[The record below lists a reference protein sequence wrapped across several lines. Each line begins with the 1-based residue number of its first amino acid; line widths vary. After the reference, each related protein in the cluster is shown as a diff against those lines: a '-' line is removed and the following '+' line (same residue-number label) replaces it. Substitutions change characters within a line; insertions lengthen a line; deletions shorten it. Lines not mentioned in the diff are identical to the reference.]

1 MFDPKT
7 NRFPYPEETDR
18 HYLEVKRD
26 RGLIFDR
33 DYPYV
38 DRRPLFRFK
47 QALVRLLL
55 YLIVF
60 PAARIRLGLRVE
72 GRENLKKHRDVLKQG
87 VVSCCNHVHMW
98 DYIAIMY
105 GVRPRRT
112 NIMVWAPNINGEN
125 GAMMRMVGGIP
136 VPEGDVGGT
145 KAYLRAVHDLLDAGG
160 WLHVYAEGS
169 MWEYYAP
176 VRPFKKGAASLAV
189 RNGKPLLP
197 LAFSYREPGRLRR
210 AFGQIARFTLH
221 IGEPL
226 FADESLPE
234 RERANE
240 LTARAHA
247 AVCRLAGLDPETN
260 LYPPVFDGTCR
271 RVDYYTTTYGVGYKG
286 SH

>member
-7 NRFPYPEETDR
+7 DRFPYPEQTDR

-26 RGLIFDR
+26 RGLVVDKA
-33 DYPYV
+33 YPYV
-38 DRRPLFRFK
+38 DRRPAFRF
-47 QALVRLLL
+47 QQWLVRVLLR
-55 YLIVF
+55 LIVF
-60 PAARIRLGLRVE
+60 PVARIRLGLRVE
-72 GRENLKKHRDVLKQG
+72 GRENLKKHRDVLQKG

-98 DYIAIMY
+98 DYIGILY

-112 NIMVWAPNINGEN
+112 HILVWAANINGEN
-125 GAMMRMVGGIP
+125 GTMMRWVGGIP

-145 KAYLRAVHDLLDAGG
+145 KAYLRAVRDLLNEGG

-176 VRPFKKGAASLAV
+176 IRPFKKGAATLAV

-197 LAFSYREPGRLRR
+197 LAYSYREPGRLRR
-210 AFGQIARFTLH
+210 LFGQIACLTLH
-221 IGEPL
+221 VGEPL

-234 RERANE
+234 RERAE
-240 LTARAHA
+240 DLTRRAHEE
-247 AVCRLAGLDPETN
+247 VCRLAGLDPAAN
-260 LYPPVFDGTCR
+260 LYPPLFDGTAR
-271 RVDYYTTTYGVGYKG
+271 RVDYYTDTYGVGYKG